1 MVLDASSG
9 ADRREFFRIN
19 DTVII
24 EFQSISAQEAEQLGE
39 ILNDPLHSANNQER
53 NQFQTLQNA
62 FNHLADQIG
71 QQNRDIAR
79 ALRLLDEKISIVN
92 HTVQR
97 QQNKSEGNQ
106 LIDANLS
113 GGGIAFMVAEQIDT
127 KNAVE
132 LKIQLQS
139 SAANIHSVAKVIS
152 CKKTKE
158 DSEKPYFLRLAFIDM
173 SEIDRSILI
182 KHILNRQAEVI
193 RHNVK

>member
-1 MVLDASSG
+1 MVMEASSQ

-19 DTVII
+19 DTVFI
-24 EFQSISAQEAEQLGE
+24 ECHSISSPEAEQLGE
-39 ILNDPLHSANNQER
+39 ILKDPLHSANSQEK
-53 NQFQTLQNA
+53 NQFQTVQSA
-62 FNHLADQIG
+62 FNHITDQIN
-71 QQNRDIAR
+71 QHNRDIAR
-79 ALRLLDEKISIVN
+79 ALRLLDEKISLIN
-92 HTVQR
+92 HMVQR

-106 LIDANLS
+106 ITEANLS
-113 GGGIAFMVAEQIDT
+113 GGGIAFMTAEQIDD

-139 SAANIHSVAKVIS
+139 SGAHIHTVAKVIS
-152 CKKTKE
+152 CNKTKE